1 MGSQTAFSPGTLFTD
16 FAVVSALLIAGQLLR
31 ARIRFLRAWLIPSAL
46 IAGALALAAGPNG
59 LAWLPLS
66 AQVRAYPEMLV
77 VLIFAA
83 LPFGAV
89 LGGRDGVK
97 REVGEMFCHVTFG
110 ILAQYGWGML
120 LGLLALRAFWDVYP
134 GFGFVLGIGFWGGPG
149 TTAAAASGFEAYGW
163 PDALTLGLTAWMIG
177 VLVAIFVGTLI
188 LNIQARRGGLE
199 NAGTVAPAARGSA
212 SGAAPQAE
220 KVPVGWKTV
229 SGASMESLTLHL
241 ALVFSIALAGWLGSE
256 RLRELWSG
264 PSIPAFGLAL
274 ITGFLLRP
282 VLRAAGAD
290 AYVDRAT
297 IRSISGTATDY
308 LIVVGM
314 AAIEAPRV
322 VQYAAPLAALLAF
335 GVLLSLFQALALGPR
350 MFGRYWFEKSI
361 LVFGMNTGTLA
372 QGIML
377 LRIADP
383 EMRSDALGVY
393 GIVDLAI
400 KPITLGMVVVGP
412 VLIGN
417 GYALPFAMACSALAF
432 APLAAARA
440 AGWWRR
446 A

>member
-1 MGSQTAFSPGTLFTD
+1 MGPETSFSPGVLFTD
-16 FAVVSALLIAGQLLR
+16 FAVVSALLLAGQLLR
-31 ARIRFLRAWLIPSAL
+31 ARLQWLREWLIPSAL
-46 IAGALALAAGPNG
+46 IGGALALAFGPNG
-59 LAWLPLS
+59 FGWLPLS
-66 AQVRAYPEMLV
+66 DRVRAYPELLV

-83 LPFGAV
+83 LPFGSA
-89 LGGRDGVK
+89 LGGWGRMK

-110 ILAQYGWGML
+110 IFAQYGWGML
-120 LGLLALRAFWDVYP
+120 LAMLALGVLWNLP
-134 GFGFVLGIGFWGGPG
+134 SGFGFVLGIGFWGGPG

-163 PDALTLGLTAWMIG
+163 HDALTLGLTAWMIG
-177 VLVAIFVGTLI
+177 VLVSIFVGTLL
-188 LNIQARRGGLE
+188 LNIQARRGRLVFS
-199 NAGTVAPAARGSA
+199 GTA
-212 SGAAPQAE
+212 SGAAADSEIPRVA
-220 KVPVGWKTV
+220 VGWKTI
-229 SGASMESLTLHL
+229 SGQSMESLTLHT
-241 ALVFSIALAGWLGSE
+241 ALVASVALAGWLGAE

-290 AYVDRAT
+290 PYVDRAT
-297 IRSISGTATDY
+297 IRSISGAATDY

-322 VQYAAPLAALLAF
+322 VEYAAPLAALLAF
-335 GVLLSLFQALALGPR
+335 GVLLSLFQALVLGPR
-350 MFGRYWFEKSI
+350 MFERNWFEKSI

-383 EMRSDALGVY
+383 EMRSNALGIY

-412 VLIGN
+412 VLIGS
-417 GYALPFAMACSALAF
+417 GYALPFAAACSALAF
-432 APLAAARA
+432 APLLAARA
-440 AGWWRR
+440 AGWWKSGGRER
-446 A
+446 